1 MLNAAVRHVRD
12 VEQSVHTAEIDE
24 CPEVGDVLHD
34 ALPDLILLEVLHEL
48 VALPCSL
55 LLQDHAARNDDVPP
69 ALVELDDLE
78 LERLSE
84 KLVDVG
90 YAAKSDLRSGKERVH
105 SHEIDDNAALDL
117 LDERSGNRLIV
128 FVRDA
133 DALPYAHEVGFLLG
147 EDDGALHVL
156 QVLEE
161 DFDFVTRLEVGE
173 VLELFERDR
182 ALGLEADVEDHEI
195 VADIQHTGFD
205 DLAFFDRGH
214 RPVVHRHH

>member
-78 LERLSE
+78 LERLAE
-84 KLVDVG
+84 ELVDIWD
-90 YAAKSDLRSGKERVH
+90 AAQSDLRAGKKC
-105 SHEIDDNAALDL
+105 ID
-117 LDERSGNRLIV
+117 
-128 FVRDA
+128 
-133 DALPYAHEVGFLLG
+133 AH
-147 EDDGALHVL
+147 
-156 QVLEE
+156 
-161 DFDFVTRLEVGE
+161 
-173 VLELFERDR
+173 
-182 ALGLEADVEDHEI
+182 
-195 VADIQHTGFD
+195 
-205 DLAFFDRGH
+205 
-214 RPVVHRHH
+214 